1 MNGEPSNDES
11 GRSRDQDDVGQEGP
25 GEVFARGVRTA
36 LRNNATAYGFSI
48 SITASYGLASSANG
62 SPSAGETVAFA
73 VGAAVAFVLIGAV
86 FLTRYPQGSLREGGQ
101 IATISGGIDLLA
113 VLTALGAAYGLSQ
126 VPGFVTWPLTSF
138 GTAVAYLLVSG
149 LDVLIARAV
158 ADHTSFGR
166 AQ

>member
-1 MNGEPSNDES
+1 MAARVPAR
-11 GRSRDQDDVGQEGP
+11 RSRSLWEP
-25 GEVFARGVRTA
+25 LWR
-36 LRNNATAYGFSI
+36 
-48 SITASYGLASSANG
+48 SS
-62 SPSAGETVAFA
+62 SSERC
-73 VGAAVAFVLIGAV
+73 